1 MASKA
6 QEISRADMSAEIRSL
21 QEGFY
26 EDWVSGSLP
35 EIWNEIPVLNP
46 TKPAKTKIT
55 LRFDADM
62 IAWFRK
68 LGTGYQGRMNSIL
81 RVYWHSLLS
90 GRIKAHW
97 DAEAVAPNEHSFL
110 EDLLTKR
117 VEQIRCGEVS
127 DVSESELATMEA
139 ELVESLQIIQKVPA
153 KQALETAK

>member
-6 QEISRADMSAEIRSL
+6 QEISRADMSAELRSL
-21 QEGFY
+21 QQGFY

-68 LGTGYQGRMNSIL
+68 LGTG
-81 RVYWHSLLS
+81 
-90 GRIKAHW
+90 
-97 DAEAVAPNEHSFL
+97 
-110 EDLLTKR
+110 
-117 VEQIRCGEVS
+117 
-127 DVSESELATMEA
+127 
-139 ELVESLQIIQKVPA
+139 
-153 KQALETAK
+153 